1 MIKKKLTLLPYIRE
15 WLMLCF
21 TDAVIDL
28 TMFSAAMIRTPENFS
43 ISCIN
48 GERNSAQAKLDIKK
62 DNKILMFSSVPQYKM
77 HKSGNKM
84 VVARDFSRLEN
95 IGIFYCESSQDFP
108 PVEKIT
114 MINNL
119 DNGVFALQKTRLS
132 SERFI
137 LLLKSIMHEIH
148 V

>member
-1 MIKKKLTLLPYIRE
+1 
-15 WLMLCF
+15 MLCF

-108 PVEKIT
+108 PVEIIT